1 VHAEATRTEAAPVRR
16 PRPGDRNGPLASPL
30 AGSPAFLVRL
40 AQLRAFDEFHR
51 NFAGL
56 GVTPAGFS
64 VLALIAANPGVRPG
78 AIAEELRVKPS
89 NVAALVNGL
98 AAAGLVERVTDESEL
113 RASLLHATAAGR
125 RVWREMER
133 THHDT
138 DARFAEALTL
148 AERRQLVALL
158 RKLLHR

>member
-1 VHAEATRTEAAPVRR
+1 MTKSRLHEMSRPQPAPAADKKD
-16 PRPGDRNGPLASPL
+16 GFTSPL
-30 AGSPAFLVRL
+30 ADSPGFLIRL

-64 VLALIAANPGVRPG
+64 VLALIAANPNVRPG
-78 AIAEELRVKPS
+78 TIAEQLRVKPS

-98 AAAGLVERVTDESEL
+98 VAAGLVQRTADESEL
-113 RASLLHATAAGR
+113 RANCLRLTADGAKI
-125 RVWREMER
+125 WSEMER
-133 THHDT
+133 THQQTDT
-138 DARFAEALTL
+138 RFTAMLSA

-158 RKLLHR
+158 RKIVDR